1 MQLGSDGPRHFS
13 QTENLI
19 ATLAKLS
26 RRNHECMLPR
36 QEAKNLHFLPEAS
49 ASALPPI
56 LEEQNPPRNPE
67 DGVIEENSEDEQIIE
82 AQLQMQ
88 KANLEQDIETKQH
101 SKNIRTSL
109 IEAEA
114 EYRRLRSEVTQLEGA
129 RQNTNTE
136 RGCKEPGNTEYLAR
150 INH

>member
-1 MQLGSDGPRHFS
+1 
-13 QTENLI
+13 
-19 ATLAKLS
+19 
-26 RRNHECMLPR
+26 MLPR

-67 DGVIEENSEDEQIIE
+67 DGVIEENSEDEQITE

-88 KANLEQDIETKQH
+88 KANLEQDIATEQH
-101 SKNIRTSL
+101 SKNIRSSL

-114 EYRRLRSEVTQLEGA
+114 EYSERSHATRRCKTEHEHRKRLQRARKHRISRKNQPLKNHTVLRTSPAPQLSVTRIIMAEQL
-129 RQNTNTE
+129 QTE
-136 RGCKEPGNTEYLAR
+136 TAEA
-150 INH
+150 